1 MTSWVYTNVLSAKR
15 SCINVETETRIYCC
29 GRGWGKKIFL
39 GVGGKNFLG
48 DGVVKIYL
56 VTPPQF
62 LWPPPPKYVHLHH
75 LKSWHPNP
83 TVLLPYPIIFCHVT
97 HKKLPPHHQKFFAIP
112 PQKDLP
118 PHPKTILLPTPKIF
132 CHPSPNN
139 ISATPHQ
146 HFLPPNS
153 LKYVGTPPL

>member
-1 MTSWVYTNVLSAKR
+1 MTSCVYTNVLSAER

-83 TVLLPYPIIFCHVT
+83 TVLLPYPIIFYHVK
-97 HKKLPPHHQKFFAIP
+97 HKKLPPHHQKV
-112 PQKDLP
+112 
-118 PHPKTILLPTPKIF
+118 F
-132 CHPSPNN
+132 CHPTTKRFATTPQNN
-139 ISATPHQ
+139 FATYPKNI
-146 HFLPPNS
+146 LPS
-153 LKYVGTPPL
+153 